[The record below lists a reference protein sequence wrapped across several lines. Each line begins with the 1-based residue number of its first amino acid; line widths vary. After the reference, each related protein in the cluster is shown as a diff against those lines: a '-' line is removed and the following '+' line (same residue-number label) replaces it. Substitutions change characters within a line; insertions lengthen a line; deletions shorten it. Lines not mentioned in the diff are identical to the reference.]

1 MAIATWD
8 EPQLDQLE
16 LDEPGGCPDR
26 VDPLESPW
34 PRPALRVVACPRTSP
49 QVSRPLDVT
58 LRRARRAALQRRRR
72 TILVSGAVA
81 ALAVGLAL
89 PIGALGGA
97 PAPSP
102 HPGTRPA
109 TAGEIVYVVQPGDTL
124 WSIAARLDR
133 GGNPRALAE
142 ALARETGSATVVP
155 GERIVVP

>member
-1 MAIATWD
+1 M
-8 EPQLDQLE
+8 
-16 LDEPGGCPDR
+16 
-26 VDPLESPW
+26 
-34 PRPALRVVACPRTSP
+34 
-49 QVSRPLDVT
+49 
-58 LRRARRAALQRRRR
+58 
-72 TILVSGAVA
+72 SGAVA

-97 PAPSP
+97 PARSP